1 MRYIG
6 RAAGRFL
13 RDPVDSAD
21 RVLERAAAV
30 TERVSGHGKPDAYPQ
45 NEDWEALLHEQLGV
59 PWPCPVQAEFHA
71 LWESMTEELVAH
83 GLEVGRGSYGGWD
96 DADPGLARAIWC
108 LVRHARPERV
118 VETGVAR
125 GLTTRVVLEGLE
137 RNRSGQLYSID
148 LPPLTVPERRVEIGA
163 AVPVSRRDRWRYI
176 EGSSRRR
183 LRPLLRELGTVDLFI
198 HDSWHSTRNTLWEL
212 ERAWASLGDGGA
224 VVADDIDFNR
234 AFAIFAPRVGTAQLL
249 HCPADDGRRLFGI
262 AVRDRGAAM
271 TG

>member
-1 MRYIG
+1 
-6 RAAGRFL
+6 
-13 RDPVDSAD
+13 
-21 RVLERAAAV
+21 
-30 TERVSGHGKPDAYPQ
+30 
-45 NEDWEALLHEQLGV
+45 
-59 PWPCPVQAEFHA
+59 
-71 LWESMTEELVAH
+71 
-83 GLEVGRGSYGGWD
+83 VGRGSYGGWD
-96 DADPGLARAIWC
+96 DADAGLARALWC

-125 GLTTRVVLEGLE
+125 GLSTRVVLEGLE

-163 AVPVSRRDRWRYI
+163 AVPVSRRDRWHYI

-212 ERAWASLGDGGA
+212 DRAWASLSDGGA
-224 VVADDIDFNR
+224 VVADDIDFN
-234 AFAIFAPRVGTAQLL
+234 PRVRDLRRAREDG
-249 HCPADDGRRLFGI
+249 PAPALPGRRRAAPLRDRVPSLI
-262 AVRDRGAAM
+262 RDRGAAM